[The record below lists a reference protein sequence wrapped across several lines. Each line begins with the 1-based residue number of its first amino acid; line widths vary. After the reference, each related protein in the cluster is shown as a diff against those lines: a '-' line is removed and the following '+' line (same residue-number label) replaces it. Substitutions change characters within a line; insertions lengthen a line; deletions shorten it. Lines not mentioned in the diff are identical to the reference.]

1 MFMAFWCQVTWHESS
16 KTLIFYELTIS
27 SNQLT
32 NSLQFPHEPT
42 RIQCTMVTLPYVWK
56 HVHVCTYLRLLFCA
70 FSNCSRLLASVA
82 IGLCLVVLV
91 PLLHGF
97 LSHRTE
103 PMKQNKILSDT
114 ALTGIYM
121 RILTLRPRYTW
132 SSFGVRFE
140 SSNQL
145 VKSEKVHPGR

>member
-1 MFMAFWCQVTWHESS
+1 MKVQKHNLFMNYLLV
-16 KTLIFYELTIS
+16 
-27 SNQLT
+27 SNQVT

-42 RIQCTMVTLPYVWK
+42 RIQCTMVSLPYVWK

-91 PLLHGF
+91 PLLHGL

-121 RILTLRPRYTW
+121 RILTLTLRPRYTW

-140 SSNQL
+140 SSKQL
-145 VKSEKVHPGR
+145 AKSEKVHSGR